1 MFRILFATALGLTGF
16 IAYIAGAIVL
26 ADRVTPLHWAIQ
38 AAYFVIAGVL
48 WVIPAHFLILW
59 AAGSK

>member
-1 MFRILFATALGLTGF
+1 MFRILFATALGLAGF

-26 ADRVTPLHWAIQ
+26 ADRVRPLHWAIQ
-38 AAYFVIAGVL
+38 AAYFVTAGVL

-59 AAGSK
+59 AGRK

>member
-1 MFRILFATALGLTGF
+1 MFRIPFATALGLAGF

-26 ADRVTPLHWAIQ
+26 ADRVAPLHWAIQ
-38 AAYFVIAGVL
+38 AAYFVIVGVL

-59 AAGSK
+59 AGRK

>member
-1 MFRILFATALGLTGF
+1 MFRIPLATALCLAGF

-26 ADRVTPLHWAIQ
+26 ADRVAPLHWAIQ
-38 AAYFVIAGVL
+38 AAYFVIVGVL

-59 AAGSK
+59 AGRK

>member
-1 MFRILFATALGLTGF
+1 MFRILFATALGLAGF

-26 ADRVTPLHWAIQ
+26 ADRVAPLHWAIQ

-48 WVIPAHFLILW
+48 WVFPAHFLILW
-59 AAGSK
+59 AGRK